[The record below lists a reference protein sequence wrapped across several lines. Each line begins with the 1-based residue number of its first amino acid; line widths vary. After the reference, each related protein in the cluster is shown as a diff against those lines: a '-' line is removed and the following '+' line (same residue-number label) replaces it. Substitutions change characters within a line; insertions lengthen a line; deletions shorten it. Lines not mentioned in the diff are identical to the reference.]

1 MKKFFY
7 MSKIVKGDKLELIRD
22 GEIIQYIVNGIEQ
35 NKSNMF
41 GIEDAEQDRIF
52 NMILKQV
59 KEYERQTKSHKGSA
73 IRPL

>member
-1 MKKFFY
+1 

-73 IRPL
+73 IRTL

>member
-73 IRPL
+73 IRTL

>member
-52 NMILKQV
+52 EMILKQV
-59 KEYERQTKSHKGSA
+59 KEYEKQTKSHKGSA
-73 IRPL
+73 IRTL